1 VEETRNPC
9 RILVLN
15 HLENYDIE
23 DGQGNWPII
32 ISGSF
37 EMFPESLY
45 L

>member
-15 HLENYDIE
+15 NLEKYDIE
-23 DGQGNWPII
+23 DGQGTWPII
-32 ISGSF
+32 IGGNF

-45 L
+45 F